1 MALAGTVEQV
11 SSSDESSDDDDNPL
25 SSLVAV
31 CPSVLAPARLPVSPA
46 VHPPQAE
53 PLPVV
58 PTRDFSDDDED
69 QTSIGELLS
78 KAVSTIGNTTDVS
91 YY

>member
-31 CPSVLAPARLPVSPA
+31 YPSVLAPARLPVSPA

-58 PTRDFSDDDED
+58 PTRDFSDDD

>member
-1 MALAGTVEQV
+1 MALAGTVQV

-46 VHPPQAE
+46 AHPPQAE

-58 PTRDFSDDDED
+58 PTRDFSDDD

>member
-1 MALAGTVEQV
+1 MALAGTVQV

-58 PTRDFSDDDED
+58 PTRDFSDDD

>member
-46 VHPPQAE
+46 AHPPQAE

-58 PTRDFSDDDED
+58 PTRDFSDDD